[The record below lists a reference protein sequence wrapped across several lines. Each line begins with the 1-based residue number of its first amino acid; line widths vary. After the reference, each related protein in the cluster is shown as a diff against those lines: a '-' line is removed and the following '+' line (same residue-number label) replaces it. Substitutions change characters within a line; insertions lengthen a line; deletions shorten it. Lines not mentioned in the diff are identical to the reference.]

1 MVDSAKPSLKSA
13 SAPEAPTVLTSGE
26 MRVLLMSHMDPR
38 LSNGGAEI
46 AALQLFQELERHPG
60 IRPFFLSCAPGKIEA
75 RDGVTFAQP
84 FDSDSYVYT
93 GRGFDHFIFS
103 NPDQQFPG
111 QLSQLLEE
119 IRPDVIHLHHYT
131 NFGVETLQVIR
142 RTLPNTR
149 IVMTLHEY
157 LAICNHFGQM
167 IKRPSFRL
175 CEKAGPREC
184 SACFPEHSPQD
195 FFMRELFLKRF
206 FRLVDHF
213 ISPSQFLAERYAA
226 WGIARDRISV
236 IENGVPTLEKRG
248 TLPYPSLNRGVTFG
262 FFGQISRLKG
272 INVILDAADQ
282 LLESDDPIRIEVH
295 GDYSSQPEQFQRE
308 FQERL
313 AAAPKN
319 FNYLGPYD
327 NKRVDRLMQSVHAVL
342 VPSIWWENSPLVIQE
357 ALANRRPVICS
368 DIGGMAE
375 KVQDG
380 LSGFHFQAGSG
391 WALAG
396 LMRRLAAD
404 PELLTAAHHAIP
416 APPGVASTTKDVLAV
431 YRNEPADKAAGHDLD
446 VQQEG
451 GNNDSRAY

>member
-1 MVDSAKPSLKSA
+1 MQNFRSSNPLYRAKGILRPSS
-13 SAPEAPTVLTSGE
+13 EAAEPTGATGE
-26 MRVLLMSHMDPR
+26 LRVLMLSHMDPR

-46 AALQLFQELERHPG
+46 AALQLFQELEGRPG

-84 FDSDSYVYT
+84 FDGESYVYA

-103 NPDQQFPG
+103 NPDPQFPLE
-111 QLSQLLEE
+111 LSKLLQE
-119 IRPDVIHLHHYT
+119 IRPDVVHLHHYT
-131 NFGVETLQVIR
+131 NFGVEILLMIR
-142 RTLPNTR
+142 RALPNAR

-167 IKRPSFRL
+167 VKRPSFRL
-175 CEKAGPREC
+175 CEKSGPREC
-184 SACFPEHSPQD
+184 NACFPEHSPQD

-206 FRLVDHF
+206 FRLVDQF
-213 ISPSQFLAERYAA
+213 ISPSHFLAERYAA
-226 WGIARDRISV
+226 WGIERERISV
-236 IENGVPTLEKRG
+236 IENGVPNLEKRG
-248 TLPYPSLNRGVTFG
+248 TLPYPAVDRGVTFG

-272 INVILDAADQ
+272 INVVLDAADQ
-282 LLESDDPIRIEVH
+282 LLESDDSIRIEVH
-295 GDYSSQPEQFQRE
+295 GDYSSQPEQFQRD

-327 NKRVDRLMQSVHAVL
+327 NKRVNGLMQSVHAVL

-375 KVQDG
+375 KVRDG
-380 LSGFHFQAGSG
+380 VDGFHFQAGSG

-404 PELLTAAHHAIP
+404 RTLLTSAHAAIAS
-416 APPGVASTTKDVLAV
+416 PPSVAETTSQILAV
-431 YRNEPADKAAGHDLD
+431 YGDKTLG
-446 VQQEG
+446 EG
-451 GNNDSRAY
+451 NRL